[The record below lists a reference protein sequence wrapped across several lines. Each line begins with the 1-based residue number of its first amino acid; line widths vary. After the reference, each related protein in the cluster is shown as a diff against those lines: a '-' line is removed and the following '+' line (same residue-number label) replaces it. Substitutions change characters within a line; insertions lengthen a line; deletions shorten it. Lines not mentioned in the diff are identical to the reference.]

1 LQERYGNAS
10 GTNDNYVAA
19 VTAAANTLVSQRFLL
34 PEDIAS
40 YVTPATLMVIPA
52 NP

>member
-1 LQERYGNAS
+1 
-10 GTNDNYVAA
+10 
-19 VTAAANTLVSQRFLL
+19 VTAAANALVSQRFLL
-34 PEDIAS
+34 PEDVAT